1 MGAPLWE
8 LLGISH
14 PVFESTFYYSEVA
27 TVCHCLCVDAVILSL
42 L

>member
-14 PVFESTFYYSEVA
+14 PVFESTFYYSEVV
-27 TVCHCLCVDAVILSL
+27 TVCVLMQLFYRCYDFV
-42 L
+42 